1 MMNTSMHWVSTEH
14 LKQLKEKMMLHE
26 SIKDTYTET
35 VIKDHEGF
43 RLVLKTHEVLM
54 PKGLYSVDFEQQ
66 SLDLNGEVRD
76 VAVYNFFMTREE
88 MATLASAL
96 TA

>member
-1 MMNTSMHWVSTEH
+1 MM
-14 LKQLKEKMMLHE
+14 MMLHE
-26 SIKDTYTET
+26 SVRDTYTET

-43 RLVLKTHEVLM
+43 RLVLKKHEVLR
-54 PKGLYSVDFEQQ
+54 PKGLFSIDMEQQ
-66 SLDLNGEVRD
+66 SLKDGKVTD
-76 VAVYNFFMTREE
+76 TAVYNFFMTKEE

>member
-1 MMNTSMHWVSTEH
+1 
-14 LKQLKEKMMLHE
+14 MLHE
-26 SIKDTYTET
+26 SVRDTYTET

-43 RLVLKTHEVLM
+43 RLVLKKHEVLS
-54 PKGLYSVDFEQQ
+54 PRGLFSIDMEQQ
-66 SLDLNGEVRD
+66 SLKDGEVTD
-76 VAVYNFFMTREE
+76 TAVYNFFMTKEE

>member
-1 MMNTSMHWVSTEH
+1 MT
-14 LKQLKEKMMLHE
+14 QLHE
-26 SIKDTYTET
+26 SVRDTYKEV

-43 RLVLKTHEVLM
+43 RLILKKHEVLM
-54 PKGLYSVDFEQQ
+54 PKGLFSVDLEQQ
-66 SLDLNGEVRD
+66 SLKEGKITDT
-76 VAVYNFFMTREE
+76 AVYNFFMTKDE